1 MATSSPTLLTLSIVR
16 RAVSYVLL
24 ALVIELLLLI
34 EILENTEYF
43 FFQTPT
49 F

>member
-16 RAVSYVLL
+16 SAVSYVLL